1 MVKIMNKTK
10 RIRDYNINVGDFETG
25 YKNSITDIKGV
36 KVGHYTLAS
45 GEIRTGVTAV
55 LPHNGNLFKE
65 KIIAA
70 SHVINGFG
78 KSTGLIQIN
87 ELGTIETPILLTNT
101 LNVGIAHQAL
111 VRKMLE
117 QNKKIGDKTGT
128 VNPIICECN
137 DQYLNDIRGLHL
149 KENHV
154 FKAFENVGDDFREGA
169 IGAGTGMSCYGLK
182 GGIGSSSRKIS
193 IANKNFHLGILVL
206 SNFGKKEDFRLNGI
220 KAGEI
225 IKNLEK
231 NEGIKSEEPEQKG
244 SIIVILGTDIPLSS
258 RQVNRIIKRTSVGI
272 NRTGS
277 YIENGSGEIAI
288 GFSTANKIKHDEND
302 EILDVKIINENKI
315 NKLFKATAE
324 TTEEAI
330 YNSLITA
337 DTTKGKKDRIR
348 YSLKKYITNI
358 I

>member
-1 MVKIMNKTK
+1 MVRIMNKTK
-10 RIRDYNINVGDFETG
+10 KIRDYNINVGDFETG

-55 LPHNGNLFKE
+55 LPHGGNIFKE
-65 KIIAA
+65 KLIAA

-78 KSTGLIQIN
+78 KSAGLIQIN

-117 QNKKIGDKTGT
+117 QNKEIGEKTGT
-128 VNPIICECN
+128 VNPLICECN

-149 KENHV
+149 KEKDV
-154 FKAFENVGDDFREGA
+154 FKALEDTEKNFLEGA
-169 IGAGTGMSCYGLK
+169 VGAGTGMSCYGLK
-182 GGIGSSSRKIS
+182 GGIGSSSRKIK
-193 IANKNFHLGILVL
+193 IANQNFHLGILVL

-220 KAGEI
+220 KAGKI
-225 IKNLEK
+225 IKKVERK
-231 NEGIKSEEPEQKG
+231 EGKESEEPEQKG

-258 RQVNRIIKRTSVGI
+258 RQLNRVIKRTSVGI

-288 GFSTANKIKHDEND
+288 GFSTANKIRHNESDDFLNIKT
-302 EILDVKIINENKI
+302 INENKI
-315 NKLFKATAE
+315 NKLFKAAAE
-324 TTEEAI
+324 ATEEAI
-330 YNSLITA
+330 YNSMITA
-337 DTTKGKKDRIR
+337 DTTKGKKDRVR
-348 YSLKKYITNI
+348 YSLKEYIDNI